1 MVLWF
6 RHFVPV
12 NVIFNCIES
21 KLFNFDNRIQLF
33 DLSKIEL
40 KLLISIFGVLVIFFS
55 EKYSLSLMMLV
66 LRDVQQY
73 KIFVDI
79 KSRLFLPD
87 VMIYGKTNAKL
98 LQGK

>member
-1 MVLWF
+1 M
-6 RHFVPV
+6 
-12 NVIFNCIES
+12 
-21 KLFNFDNRIQLF
+21 
-33 DLSKIEL
+33 
-40 KLLISIFGVLVIFFS
+40 
-55 EKYSLSLMMLV
+55 SLMMLV